1 MSLIP
6 GGSRFGSRRSNAFNI
21 FFLDLGDRC
30 DGIPFDT
37 HIDWKETPEA
47 HVFKA
52 DVPGLT
58 TEDVKVEV
66 EDGRILQISGEWDSE
81 EAATTDFWH
90 CVERRRGRFLRRFWL
105 PETARLDQTRA
116 VIEDGLLTV
125 TLGVDPSPQSKT
137 WRDGEHD
144 TSPYS
149 TRFSFP
155 LASASPETS
164 RRIFISS
171 MRAVLLLFAFSVT
184 AGEEAMGDEREAVFG
199 DRSKLRV

>member
-125 TLGVDPSPQSKT
+125 TVPK
-137 WRDGEHD
+137 
-144 TSPYS
+144 
-149 TRFSFP
+149 
-155 LASASPETS
+155 
-164 RRIFISS
+164 IS
-171 MRAVLLLFAFSVT
+171 
-184 AGEEAMGDEREAVFG
+184 DI
-199 DRSKLRV
+199 RSIEMSG